1 MKKMMNLILFLVF
14 TVALSF
20 SGCTTRKVVVVEKE
34 SPPPPPAA
42 NNYGQSVASQ
52 KHVQNGIKHLNRGN
66 YPKAAKEFD
75 RAIAADP
82 NNWEAHF
89 YLGVTYQRWRH
100 YHESV
105 RPFRTAIELN
115 RDDYRWVSKVRV
127 HLGVTLEYTG
137 NYEEARNEYNLA
149 VTLNPDNKE
158 AVSRLEKLKEKKKS
172 VKPQKKEDKKK
183 YSQDDE
189 SPGED

>member
-1 MKKMMNLILFLVF
+1 MKKITTFALFLVLA
-14 TVALSF
+14 VSLSF
-20 SGCTTRKVVVVEKE
+20 SGCTTRKVVVVENE
-34 SPPPPPAA
+34 APPPSAK
-42 NNYGQSVASQ
+42 NYGQTVASQ

-66 YPKAAKEFD
+66 YPKAAKEFN

-105 RPFRTAIELN
+105 RPFRTAIQLN
-115 RDDYRWVSKVRV
+115 QDDHRWVSKVRV

-158 AVSRLEKLKEKKKS
+158 AVSRLEKLKEKKKP
-172 VKPQKKEDKKK
+172 VKPQKKVDKKK

-189 SPGED
+189 SPGDD